1 VDTSLLIVLLVVA
14 VGVALSIAFVV
25 RENRDANGRLLAT
38 TALEPTEILDTLSR
52 HFVKQDWSIQHRDAE
67 FVALKC
73 GPNPATGCLL
83 SVLFLPLGLVYLLTD
98 MGKGLLTARA
108 SPISALETTVE
119 IEWQGAGVRKQIE
132 AFTRWLERD
141 GQD

>member
-1 VDTSLLIVLLVVA
+1 VDTTLLIVLILVA
-14 VGVALSIAFVV
+14 AGVILSIAFVL
-25 RENRDANGRLLAT
+25 RENRDANGRVLAS

-108 SPISALETTVE
+108 ASVSALETTVE
-119 IEWQGAGVRKQIE
+119 IDWRGTGVRKQIE
-132 AFTRWLERD
+132 AFARWLERD